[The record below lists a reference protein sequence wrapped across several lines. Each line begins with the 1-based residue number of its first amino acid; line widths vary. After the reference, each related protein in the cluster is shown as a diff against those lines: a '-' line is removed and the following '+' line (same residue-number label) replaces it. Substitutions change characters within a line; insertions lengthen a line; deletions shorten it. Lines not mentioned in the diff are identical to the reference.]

1 MKETKLL
8 ESFKLLYLY
17 DFNIRN
23 TPILND
29 YPYISVFF
37 MENNPVYY
45 ENITKA
51 YTLMIGY
58 FDEKIRIDREGND
71 RPFYTKFIETVKVL
85 FKNRR
90 NQLSNAA
97 LFPNLYNNRVVY
109 SYSENKFL
117 VFEIKDSVGRIFWE
131 WIQNINYDI
140 LAEYILNLKLR
151 NKDYFLHRY

>member
-1 MKETKLL
+1 MKKTKLL
-8 ESFKLLYLY
+8 ESFELLYLY

-51 YTLMIGY
+51 YTLMIRY
-58 FDEKIRIDREGND
+58 FDEKIRIDRKGKD
-71 RPFYTKFIETVKVL
+71 RPFYTKFIKTVKVYL
-85 FKNRR
+85 KNRR
-90 NQLSNAA
+90 NQLSSAV
-97 LFPNLYNNRVVY
+97 LFYPYNNRVVY

-117 VFEIKDSVGRIFWE
+117 VFEIKDSVETTLWE
-131 WIQNINYDI
+131 FIQNINYDI
-140 LAEYILNLKLR
+140 LAEYILKLR
-151 NKDYFLHRY
+151 NEDYVLYRY

>member
-1 MKETKLL
+1 MKKTKLL
-8 ESFKLLYLY
+8 ESFELLYLY

-45 ENITKA
+45 ENITKT

-58 FDEKIRIDREGND
+58 FDEKIRIDREGKD
-71 RPFYTKFIETVKVL
+71 RPFYTKFIKTVKVL

-117 VFEIKDSVGRIFWE
+117 VFEIKDSVGRTFWE

-140 LAEYILNLKLR
+140 LAEYILKLR
-151 NKDYFLHRY
+151 NEDYFLHRY

>member
-151 NKDYFLHRY
+151 NEDYFLHRY

>member
-23 TPILND
+23 TFIADD

-37 MENNPVYY
+37 MENDPRNY

-58 FDEKIRIDREGND
+58 FDEKIRIDRYGND
-71 RPFYTKFIETVKVL
+71 RPFYTKFIKTVKVL
-85 FKNRR
+85 FKNQRD
-90 NQLSNAA
+90 QLSNAA
-97 LFPNLYNNRVVY
+97 LFPSTRRVY

-117 VFEIKDSVGRIFWE
+117 VFDLKDSVASIFWE
-131 WIQNINYDI
+131 WIKNINYDI
-140 LAEYILNLKLR
+140 LAEYILKLR
-151 NKDYFLHRY
+151 NEDYFLHRY

>member
-8 ESFKLLYLY
+8 ENFKLLYLY
-17 DFNIRN
+17 DFNIKS
-23 TPILND
+23 TSILND

-71 RPFYTKFIETVKVL
+71 RPFYTKFIKTVKVL
-85 FKNRR
+85 FKNQRD
-90 NQLSNAA
+90 QLSSAA
-97 LFPNLYNNRVVY
+97 LFPNFYRRVY

-117 VFEIKDSVGRIFWE
+117 VFEIKDTVASIFWE
-131 WIQNINYDI
+131 WIQYIDYDI
-140 LAEYILNLKLR
+140 LAEYILKLR
-151 NKDYFLHRY
+151 NENYFLRRY

>member
-8 ESFKLLYLY
+8 ENFKLLYLY
-17 DFNIRN
+17 DFNIKN
-23 TPILND
+23 TSILND

-37 MENNPVYY
+37 IENNPVYY

-58 FDEKIRIDREGND
+58 FDEKIRINKEGND
-71 RPFYTKFIETVKVL
+71 RPFYTKFIKTVKVL
-85 FKNRR
+85 FKNQRD
-90 NQLSNAA
+90 QLSSAV
-97 LFPNLYNNRVVY
+97 LFSNLFYNNRVVY

-117 VFEIKDSVGRIFWE
+117 VFEIKNSAGSTFWE

-140 LAEYILNLKLR
+140 LAEYILKLR
-151 NKDYFLHRY
+151 NEDYFLHRY

>member
-1 MKETKLL
+1 MKEIKLL

-17 DFNIRN
+17 DFNIRK
-23 TPILND
+23 TTILND

-37 MENNPVYY
+37 MKNNPVYY

-51 YTLMIGY
+51 YTLMLGY

-71 RPFYTKFIETVKVL
+71 RPFYTKFIKMVKVL
-85 FKNRR
+85 FKNQK
-90 NQLSNAA
+90 NQLSTT
-97 LFPNLYNNRVVY
+97 LFYPYNNRIVY

-117 VFEIKDSVGRIFWE
+117 VFEIKDSVRSTFWE

-140 LAEYILNLKLR
+140 LAEYILKLR
-151 NKDYFLHRY
+151 NEDYVPYRY

>member
-17 DFNIRN
+17 DFNIKN

-29 YPYISVFF
+29 YPYVSVFF
-37 MENNPVYY
+37 IENNPVYY

-71 RPFYTKFIETVKVL
+71 RPFYTKFIKTVKVL
-85 FKNRR
+85 FKNQRD
-90 NQLSNAA
+90 QLSSAA
-97 LFPNLYNNRVVY
+97 LFPNFYNNRRVY

-117 VFEIKDSVGRIFWE
+117 VFEINDSVASIFWE
-131 WIQNINYDI
+131 WIQNIDYDI
-140 LAEYILNLKLR
+140 LAEYILKLR
-151 NKDYFLHRY
+151 NEDYFLHRY

>member
-8 ESFKLLYLY
+8 ENFKLLYLY
-17 DFNIRN
+17 DFNIKS
-23 TPILND
+23 TSILND

-71 RPFYTKFIETVKVL
+71 RPFYTKFIKTVKVL
-85 FKNRR
+85 FKNRV

-97 LFPNLYNNRVVY
+97 LFPSTRRVY

-117 VFEIKDSVGRIFWE
+117 VFDLKDSVASIFWE
-131 WIQNINYDI
+131 WIKNINYDI
-140 LAEYILNLKLR
+140 LAEYILKLR
-151 NKDYFLHRY
+151 NEDYFLHRY